1 MQGGPSGPH
10 RPVGAGRIYAVR
22 MHVIL
27 PPLGTAESDPWEFG
41 WDAVSALGSA
51 AAAIIAVIVAGWSVR
66 QARVA
71 SQDSKR
77 SEARRQREAARRVV
91 VWLDPSRN
99 DGNPVGVHLGNH
111 GADPITGVRLVY
123 RPATT
128 RGSDGYP
135 VHHEETEVG
144 SWAVVAPGE
153 TVDGLKVTRRT
164 DSARNDYLR
173 AEFVDVQ
180 GTEWSRTL
188 GGGLARGKQRR
199 DMDELGE
206 DPELARALGAGPRP
220 RGPLRRA
227 RDAMKRWRRRSGTQ

>member
-1 MQGGPSGPH
+1 
-10 RPVGAGRIYAVR
+10 

-41 WDAVSALGSA
+41 WEAVSALGSA
-51 AAAIIAVIVAGWSVR
+51 LAAIIAVIVAGWSVC

-77 SEARRQREAARRVV
+77 SEARRQREAARRIV
-91 VWLDPSRN
+91 VWFDPSRN

-128 RGSDGYP
+128 RGSDMYP
-135 VHHEETEVG
+135 EQHPEVEVG

-164 DSARNDYLR
+164 DSARDDYLR

-180 GTEWSRTL
+180 GTEWSRTH

-206 DPELARALGAGPRP
+206 DPELARALGGGDRRVGP
-220 RGPLRRA
+220 
-227 RDAMKRWRRRSGTQ
+227 MKRLRVIVMRRRGRTAPQ